1 MPSGVRSRGHGDL
14 DGRPHRLGPVGHHAH
29 LVDDDIV
36 PGQELS
42 GERPGGVLALPV
54 EATIGD
60 GDDRALNRLG
70 QRMKGLLDDLGGG
83 LIMTGTVGGLTHE
96 TTVMMPPRL
105 RTVIYYDT

>member
-1 MPSGVRSRGHGDL
+1 MA
-14 DGRPHRLGPVGHHAH
+14 VGHRVVQGGHYFSGPA
-29 LVDDDIV
+29 LIDDDVV

-60 GDDRALNRLG
+60 GDDRALDRLG